1 MSDGK
6 VPDWE
11 RVQKKTFTKWVNV
24 HLNREYGPNA
34 CIEDLLTCWESGI
47 KLMELAVAL
56 YKENEKHPE
65 QAISMPKLKDKEKAA
80 TTRIQKITNLNTAIN
95 LLKTAGV
102 GMRGVS
108 AENLCDHEER
118 DKAVILGM
126 IFMIILDYASRGF
139 GGAASEVKR
148 ALLEWVNKKTEG
160 YEQVNP
166 PGVKN
171 FTKDWRNG
179 LAWCALIHRHRP
191 DLLDYDSCIGKSN
204 AENLALAFTVADE
217 QLGIPR
223 LLDVE
228 DVDVEKPDEK
238 SVITYT
244 MEYFLRFANEGLKE
258 QAAKQAADW
267 LKFLREIKDL
277 QNDYERRARLL
288 IEFTVST
295 SSGWESYDFGSTK
308 EDAIAAFN
316 SLRAFVT
323 GEKPQQ
329 EGERM
334 DLEALF
340 AEIQTTLKV
349 NGLKAYVPP
358 ADLTP
363 EAIEAAFGTLTQAQS
378 GFGHKVREERFK
390 YIEKKEDTSGEEVQ
404 AQIEESFRHYD
415 SNNSQ
420 TLNKTEFNAA
430 CMEMGIAL
438 KTEEE
443 KEALFSKISEGS
455 DELSFDQFKGWMMKR
470 LVVSLDDPESIKNA
484 FKTLADGS
492 SGLTEAQLGTRPITD
507 EDKAFLIDSMPKND
521 AGLYDYSAFV
531 DSVME

>member
-1 MSDGK
+1 MSEE
-6 VPDWE
+6 PAWE

-24 HLNREYGPNA
+24 HLNREYGPDA
-34 CIEDLLTCWESGI
+34 QIADVITAWEGGI

-65 QAISMPKLKDKEKAA
+65 QAISMPKLKPREKEAKQ
-80 TTRIQKITNLNTAIN
+80 RIQKITNLNNAIN

-108 AENLCDHEER
+108 AENLCDHDVK

-126 IFMIILDYASRGF
+126 IFQIILDYASRGF
-139 GGAASEVKR
+139 GGTASEVKR
-148 ALLEWVNKKTEG
+148 ALLEWVNKKTDG
-160 YEQVNP
+160 YEKVNP

-171 FTKDWRNG
+171 FTKDWSNG

-191 DLLDYDSCIGKSN
+191 DLLNYDDCLGKSN
-204 AENLALAFTVADE
+204 AENLELAFTVADE

-228 DVDVEKPDEK
+228 DVDVPMPDEK
-238 SVITYT
+238 SVLTYT

-267 LKFLREIKDL
+267 LKFLRALKEQ

-288 IEFTVST
+288 MNWSKSIRK
-295 SSGWESYDFGSTK
+295 GWDAYDFGATK
-308 EDAIAAFN
+308 EDAIGAFN
-316 SLRAFVT
+316 NLRNFVV
-323 GEKPQQ
+323 EDKPPQ
-329 EGERM
+329 EAERL

-349 NGLKAYVPP
+349 NGLKPYEPP
-358 ADLTP
+358 ADITP
-363 EAIEAAFGTLTQAQS
+363 DAIDKAFGHLTEEQTA
-378 GFGHKVREERFK
+378 FGHKVRETRFK
-390 YIEKKEDTSGEEVQ
+390 FIEKKEDKSGEEVQ

-415 SNNSQ
+415 SNNSSS
-420 TLNKTEFNAA
+420 LNMREFNAA

-438 KTEEE
+438 KSDEE
-443 KEALFSKISEGS
+443 KSALFSQLSEGAE
-455 DELSFDQFKGWMMKR
+455 ELSFEQFKAWMIKR

-484 FKTLADGS
+484 FKTLADGNS
-492 SGLTEAQLGTRPITD
+492 ALTEAQLGQQPITA
-507 EDKAFLIDSMPKND
+507 EDKEFMMAEMPKNE
-521 AGLYDYSAFV
+521 AGLYDYNAFV
-531 DSVME
+531 STMME